1 MGDFGIKVSK
11 EGFDVKTAA
20 NKDLSLKSGINIFK
34 VSDDNS
40 GTLAASGTLTTAH
53 GLGII
58 PFFLV
63 FMEDTSG
70 KMRVVN
76 GSGFIASEQFTAYAD
91 TTNVVLNNL
100 DSSNAKKY
108 YEYIHYDPQPTS

>member
-1 MGDFGIKVSK
+1 MVDWGVKVSK

-20 NKDLSLKSGINIFK
+20 DKDLSLKSGINIFK
-34 VSDDNS
+34 VSDDNA
-40 GTLAASGTLTTAH
+40 GTIAASSSHTTAH

-58 PFFLV
+58 PFFLA
-63 FMEDTSG
+63 FMEDTGG

-76 GSGFIASEQFTAYAD
+76 GSGFVSSEQFRGYAN
-91 TTNVVLNNL
+91 TTNVVLQNQ
-100 DSSNAKKY
+100 DSGNAKKF